1 MLDPSTGKLLEYRD
15 LLKNPKTCNVWYDA
29 CSKEFARLCNGR
41 QKDNTK
47 GTNSIR
53 FKKPSQLPPGKKATY
68 LRICANYRPQKSD
81 PYRIRFTVGGNLVNY
96 NGETYTPT
104 SDLITAKI
112 LFNSVISTLGAKFF
126 TIDLSNFYL
135 ITPIESEHQYEY
147 MFVPTWVFPKDIK
160 NEYNIDALSE
170 NGKVLAEIT
179 TGMYGL
185 PQAGILAYRK
195 LVQHL
200 KDAGLSLPSSLQAY
214 LNTSLVLSL
223 SVW

>member
-1 MLDPSTGKLLEYRD
+1 MAERKTTPKEQTASDS
-15 LLKNPKTCNVWYDA
+15 KNQANYHQ
-29 CSKEFARLCNGR
+29 E
-41 QKDNTK
+41 
-47 GTNSIR
+47 
-53 FKKPSQLPPGKKATY
+53 KKATY

-96 NGETYTPT
+96 DGETYTPT

-135 ITPIESEHQYEY
+135 ITPIESEQQYEY
-147 MFVPTWVFPKDIK
+147 MFIPTWVFPKDI
-160 NEYNIDALSE
+160 NHEYNIDALSE

-200 KDAGLSLPSSLQAY
+200 KDAGFIPVKFTPGLFKHTTRPISFCLVVDDFGIKYSNKKDAEY
-214 LNTSLVLSL
+214 LISELKKHYDVTID
-223 SVW
+223 W